1 MRRINL
7 YHLDNQ
13 WMTEETGS
21 CVMDPHPAI
30 LDTADKVIECDA
42 LYCPINDGS
51 MCNILAVQNGGKIG
65 LMIADGCHQSSW
77 LYRAEGELFLYDR
90 VKIYANKDWAS
101 EVAYAELWEGT
112 DRRVVKIDASKSD
125 VKIKNAPRIPD
136 DYLLGFGW
144 CPFTFTP
151 DMITRL
157 DENEIFVFGSNKEGR
172 HGGGAAR
179 VAAERFGAQY
189 GVGVGRT
196 GRCYAIPTMDGSL
209 DLIREYVEGFR
220 CYAYCHPEL
229 TFYVTRIGCGIA
241 GWKDEQIAPL
251 FQWGYRSLP
260 NVILPREW
268 VEINNYDPGA

>member
-1 MRRINL
+1 MRRIKL
-7 YHLDNQ
+7 YHVDNQ

-21 CVMDPHPAI
+21 YVMDPHPAI

-42 LYCPINDGS
+42 FYCPINDGM
-51 MCNILAVQNGGKIG
+51 MCNILAVEHAGKIG
-65 LMIADGCHQSSW
+65 LLTAEGAPMASWQYLADGK
-77 LYRAEGELFLYDR
+77 LFRYDR
-90 VKIYANKDWAS
+90 VKIYANKDLAS
-101 EVAYAELWEGT
+101 EVAYAELWEGR
-112 DRRVVKIDASKSD
+112 DSRVVRMEVSGRNMKMEDAL
-125 VKIKNAPRIPD
+125 RIPD

-144 CPFTFTP
+144 CPFSFTP
-151 DMITRL
+151 DRITRL

-196 GRCYAIPTMDGSL
+196 GQCYAIPTMDGSL

-251 FQWGYRSLP
+251 FQWGYRSLA

-268 VEINNYDPGA
+268 VEMLQ